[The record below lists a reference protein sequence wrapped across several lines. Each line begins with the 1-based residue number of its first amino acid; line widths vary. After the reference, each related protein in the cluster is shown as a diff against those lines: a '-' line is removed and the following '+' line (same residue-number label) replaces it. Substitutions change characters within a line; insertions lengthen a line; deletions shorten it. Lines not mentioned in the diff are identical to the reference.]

1 MTSRTPVI
9 AAIVLALSGC
19 ATTGRPDAPA
29 QASCW
34 HQDADEREIG
44 YCQAVRYGD
53 TLYVSGTA
61 GRGPMDA
68 AVQSVYRRLDA
79 TLKANGL
86 SFADV
91 VKENVY
97 TTDLDAFIAHK
108 DLRRPWYGSNLPA
121 ATWVQ
126 VQRLYVPSLVLEV
139 EVTARIPESPT
150 HR

>member
-1 MTSRTPVI
+1 MATL
-9 AAIVLALSGC
+9 ALALSAC
-19 ATTGRPDAPA
+19 AATARPDAPL

-34 HQDADEREIG
+34 HQDADDENEIG

-68 AVQSVYRRLDA
+68 AVTSVYRRLDA

-86 SFADV
+86 SFASV

-139 EVTARIPESPT
+139 EVTARIPESSP